1 MKQSKV
7 VIITLCLLILWQT
20 IAYSQIKYH
29 YPIIFVHGLIASDNE
44 FSETMMYLRD
54 NQDFGEINVFDIVL
68 NADNDSESALMSED
82 VKWEDFVY
90 DGDEI
95 NIGRRNYASSM
106 DDYVDGWTGRNFFA
120 INFKEERIRGAAGTF
135 NDYFDQSNEAAIFK
149 QGYALNIMITEV
161 LDYTGAEKVILVG
174 HSMGGLAIRE
184 YLQRTDGQGTHT
196 NWIDPFSPD
205 GHKVARVVTFG
216 TPHLGSN
223 TSPDP
228 TKSDI
233 PTANGNS
240 EANRDMLW
248 EYDSYNFCDAA
259 INQGI
264 YMFGGYEYCIKS
276 EDGIFGN
283 STFDNVDINCD
294 GDEDDYI
301 TGINEG
307 FSSTNYNPE
316 MPLPE
321 NIRYTW
327 LTSIWIGWDIG
338 LVGDGAVDINRQWL
352 YADDQPVPAGITDTC
367 MSDFFHSSEGTDYF
381 TILRG
386 LDEPQQFNLA
396 YKSYPGDT
404 ISGHIT
410 FQQNYQ
416 VMDRDMYLI
425 PANGENAINIYVES
439 NNLLDSIHIYD
450 KYQNLIMQFDVGNI
464 QDSIQIIF
472 SEYNTDSIYLCVQG
486 IATSDSWQSMYKV
499 RTESAVCTGIS
510 EMNSSKI
517 ATIYPNPVK
526 EILNVNFANHFEYA
540 EISVLSLDGKCL
552 LEQIIKPG
560 GSINIADLDAGVYV
574 LNIQSGMEMQ
584 SIVFHK
590 L

>member
-1 MKQSKV
+1 MAKNKAL
-7 VIITLCLLILWQT
+7 IITLCLLLFWQT
-20 IAYSQIKYH
+20 AAHAQIRYH
-29 YPIIFVHGLIASDNE
+29 YPIIFVHGLAENDNE
-44 FSETMMYLRD
+44 SYETMMYLRD

-68 NADNDSESALMSED
+68 NADDNTESALMSED
-82 VKWEDFVY
+82 VKWEDFIY

-95 NIGRRNYASSM
+95 NIGRRNYAESM
-106 DDYVDGWTGRNFFA
+106 DDFIDGWTGRNFFV
-120 INFKEERIRGAAGTF
+120 INFQEERIRGASGTF
-135 NDYFDQSNEAAIFK
+135 NDYFDLSNQAAIFK
-149 QGYALNIMITEV
+149 QGYALNKLITEV
-161 LDYTGAEKVILVG
+161 LDYTGAEKIILVG

-184 YLQRTDGQGTHT
+184 YLQRTDEQGTHT
-196 NWIDPFSPD
+196 NWINPYASD

-216 TPHLGSN
+216 TPHLGAN

-240 EANRDMLW
+240 EANRDILW
-248 EYDSYNFCDAA
+248 EYDSYTFCDED
-259 INQGI
+259 ITQGI

-307 FSSTNYNPE
+307 YLSTNYNPD
-316 MPLPE
+316 MPLPD

-327 LTSIWIGWDIG
+327 LTSIWTDWNVE

-352 YADDQPVPAGITDTC
+352 YVDDQPVPAGITDTC
-367 MSDFFHSSEGTDYF
+367 MSDFFHTNEGSDYF

-386 LDEPQQFNLA
+386 LDEPYQFNLA

-425 PANGENAINIYVES
+425 PANGENAINIYVEN

-450 KYQNLIMQFDVGNI
+450 KYQNLIMQFNVENI
-464 QDSIQIIF
+464 QDSIQIVF
-472 SEYNTDSIYLCVQG
+472 SEYNTDSIYLCAQG
-486 IATSDSWQSMYKV
+486 TANHNSWQSMYSI
-499 RTESAVCTGIS
+499 RTESAIYMKIDEEKVP
-510 EMNSSKI
+510 NI
-517 ATIYPNPVK
+517 ATIYPNPTQNTLNIK
-526 EILNVNFANHFEYA
+526 LLNEINNAQIEILSLNGKSLHKQAIRKSSIINTAN
-540 EISVLSLDGKCL
+540 LKTGT
-552 LEQIIKPG
+552 
-560 GSINIADLDAGVYV
+560 YV
-574 LNIQSGMEMQ
+574 LKIQTETTKKYLKFQ
-584 SIVFHK
+584 K